1 MLREWAAL
9 SVSFY
14 LTIVLVW
21 LGGMVLGVGSRR
33 NPGTWLAGGGLLL
46 GALFFLSHTAILGR
60 GLTET
65 SFGMDFWWWVSWT
78 PALTAPLA
86 WYTVMLW
93 YAGFQ
98 LRQAHRH
105 RPWLAVTAGLLLTV
119 VIFLAAANPVP
130 TYQSV
135 VYSTGEYRSA
145 APGFPLLIAAYVGFA
160 VLCFLLPIDLVRRPN
175 LGADP
180 LEADAR
186 RRARPWLAAS
196 SILLLTAA
204 ALVAL
209 TALWVIRTVPTPSLK
224 NPADVAAIEWFDL
237 GVVSCIAL
245 AVTSLGRAIVA
256 YEVFTGSPL
265 PRQGFLSQW
274 RGIVILAALSGGFS
288 AGAVK
293 LDLRPVYSLMLT
305 AVLGAV
311 FFILSSMTTFRE
323 RERFMRSLRPFVAS
337 QGLFR
342 QMVGGEF
349 AQDGL
354 AAAERL
360 FAYLCEEVLGAGRAR
375 LAPVENLAALAGPP
389 LEYPAAGAWPGLPD
403 PAEELFQGSRFRLLP
418 GAQPAWAVLLFNQS
432 LPAGVLFLGERRNGG
447 PYTDEEIDIARAGG
461 ERLLDLLA
469 AGELARVAL
478 DLLRQRL
485 AQARVLEGQGRRILH
500 DEVLPELHTSI
511 LYLSSLPAQ
520 PEIQNT
526 IDTLVGA
533 HHRISDL
540 IRAAPSVVDYRLAAN
555 GLVSAL
561 KKTVDPEFG
570 QEFARLDWEADPRA
584 EAACRGL
591 APFAAEVVYYAV
603 RELVRNAARHARG
616 GESGRQVAVQVT
628 FGLAYGAAA
637 GGKWVEIRVADDG
650 AGPGTVGPDAEG
662 LVSGNGLRFHTAMVA
677 AVGGSL
683 AVGPAAGGG
692 TCGTIRVPVSDA
704 GTDPQRAPSA
714 G

>member
-33 NPGTWLAGGGLLL
+33 NAGKWLTGGGLLL

-60 GLTET
+60 GLNET
-65 SFGMDFWWWVSWT
+65 SFGMDFWWWVSWV
-78 PALTAPLA
+78 PAITAPLA

-105 RPWLAVTAGLLLTV
+105 RAWLGVVCGLLLTV
-119 VIFLAAANPVP
+119 LVILLTANPVP
-130 TYQSV
+130 TYRAV
-135 VYSTGEYRSA
+135 VYEASEYRSA
-145 APGFPLLIAAYVGFA
+145 GPGFPVLIAAYAAFA

-175 LGADP
+175 LSADL

-196 SILLLTAA
+196 SVLLLTGAVV
-204 ALVAL
+204 VAL
-209 TALWVIRTVPTPSLK
+209 TAGWVIQSSPTPSLK

-237 GVVSCIAL
+237 AVVSCIAL

-274 RGIVILAALSGGFS
+274 RGIVILAAISGTAS
-288 AGAVK
+288 AGAVVIQ
-293 LDLRPVYSLMLT
+293 LRPVYSLML
-305 AVLGAV
+305 AAMLGAV
-311 FFILSSMTTFRE
+311 FFILSSLTTFQE
-323 RERFMRSLRPFVAS
+323 RERFMRNLRPFVAS

-342 QMVGGEF
+342 QMVGGEE

-354 AAAERL
+354 AAARRL

-375 LAPVENLAALAGPP
+375 LAPAGSLAALAGPP
-389 LEYPAAGAWPGLPD
+389 LEYPERRDWPGLPD
-403 PAEELFQGSRFRLLP
+403 AVPEALFQGSRFRLLP
-418 GAQPAWAVLLFNQS
+418 GAEPAWAVLLYNQS
-432 LPAGVLFLGERRNGG
+432 LPAGVLFLGERKNGG

-469 AGELARVAL
+469 AGELAHVAL

-520 PEIQNT
+520 PEIQTT

-533 HHRISDL
+533 HRRISDL
-540 IRAAPSVVDYRLAAN
+540 IRAAPSVVDYHLAAE
-555 GLVSAL
+555 GLVTAL
-561 KKTVDPEFG
+561 KKTVDPEYA
-570 QEFARLDWEADPRA
+570 QEFELLEWAVGAGVD
-584 EAACRGL
+584 AACRKL
-591 APFAAEVVYYAV
+591 APFAVEVVYYAV

-616 GESGRQVAVQVT
+616 AEAGLKVTVRVKFTLQGGLPQGGE
-628 FGLAYGAAA
+628 
-637 GGKWVEIRVADDG
+637 WVEILVADDG
-650 AGPGTVGPDAEG
+650 AGPAAAGEG
-662 LVSGNGLRFHTAMVA
+662 LASGYGLRFHTAMVA
-677 AVGGSL
+677 AIGGSL
-683 AVGPAAGGG
+683 AVDPAPEGG
-692 TCGTIRVPVSDA
+692 TCGKIRVPVAEA
-704 GTDPQRAPSA
+704 GKEHSLTQSP